1 MKQTFTENFWSDK
14 FHLLAS
20 KREVLFIIKIRIFQF
35 FGLKAISHY
44 QLSNDQKIKR
54 SIVHSRKNLVC
65 ILYQKLMS
73 PHCAVIMILPQCW
86 LKTTFC
92 VVVK

>member
-1 MKQTFTENFWSDK
+1 MEQTLADNFWSEQ
-14 FHLLAS
+14 FLLLTS
-20 KREVLFIIKIRIFQF
+20 KTVLFIIKIRIFQF
-35 FGLKAISHY
+35 FGFKPSATFNYQTIKKLKEASY
-44 QLSNDQKIKR
+44 
-54 SIVHSRKNLVC
+54 IVEKNLVC